1 MLDVLYLKMEG
12 FKNSYRLFIKMKFD
26 HFMHHPESNK
36 LNVKKLI
43 ENLHENRK
51 IFRSEEEKEHYP
63 DGNQEKVRNFSA
75 TTTTT
80 TVTTTATTTATTT
93 LITATTTSTTTTPS
107 TPTSPSR
114 S

>member
-1 MLDVLYLKMEG
+1 MQ
-12 FKNSYRLFIKMKFD
+12 R
-26 HFMHHPESNK
+26 PESNK

-43 ENLHENRK
+43 ENLNYNLP
-51 IFRSEEEKEHYP
+51 IFRCEEEKEHYP

-80 TVTTTATTTATTT
+80 TATTTATTT
-93 LITATTTSTTTTPS
+93 LITTTTTSTTTTPS
-107 TPTSPSR
+107 TPTPPSR